1 MAERIL
7 CPQFFGDE
15 YEEKP
20 IMAKFAEKIKSNSV
34 TYISP
39 ECPERLLKHGFYTTL
54 NYLVDNW
61 FLPQKIDI
69 VDDLRTAAGFIS
81 RSLENAQTLATNFK
95 NQ

>member
-1 MAERIL
+1 MKLMNLLSTLVLFSLLQYRLAERIL

-34 TYISP
+34 TFISP

-54 NYLVDNW
+54 NYLIDNW
-61 FLPQKIDI
+61 FLP
-69 VDDLRTAAGFIS
+69 
-81 RSLENAQTLATNFK
+81 
-95 NQ
+95 